1 MKTFANFYSILIVMI
16 ALLLTSGVRCYA
28 EESLFEKEVF
38 ESLPDD
44 VLELYETLG
53 VDSLD
58 FDSIFNISG
67 SDILELIKK
76 LITGAV
82 ESPMVSVVRMVAAVI
97 ILAVFECFMPDDSK
111 IKDVMNLVGALFCV
125 LSIIK
130 PLSFAVTSSV
140 SSVSVSGK
148 FMLVLIPVITGVVSA
163 SGNPTLA
170 VSFQSIAFAAAQLI
184 ALIATEVVVP
194 VVGVVLSLDIVGSL
208 MPKFSLSSF
217 TDVIKK
223 GITTILSFCATVFVS
238 FLGLKAGMANTADT
252 LLGKG
257 MKLVISSAVPV
268 IGGALSE
275 AYSGV
280 VGNMMLIKS
289 TIGVFGI
296 GAIALITLPSCIQLL
311 VWILALKIS
320 SGIAGMFEQRQ
331 ISDLLKTV
339 SSSIVLLNVTVI
351 FVAVLFI
358 ISTSLILVLKA
369 G

>member
-1 MKTFANFYSILIVMI
+1 MKRLVKFCSVLIVLI
-16 ALLLTSGVRCYA
+16 ISTLISGVQCYA
-28 EESLFEKEVF
+28 EEDLFEKEVF
-38 ESLPDD
+38 EGVPGD
-44 VLELYETLG
+44 VLDLYEELG

-58 FDSIFNISG
+58 FDSIFNVSG

-76 LITGAV
+76 LVTGAV
-82 ESPMVSVVRMVAAVI
+82 ESPLVSVVRLIAAVI

-111 IKDVMNLVGALFCV
+111 IKDVVNLTGALFCV

-140 SSVSVSGK
+140 SSISVSGK

-170 VSFQSIAFAAAQLI
+170 VSFQSIAFVSAQLI
-184 ALIATEVVVP
+184 ALFATEVIVP
-194 VVGVVLSLDIVGSL
+194 IVGVILSLDIVGSL
-208 MPKFSLSSF
+208 IPGFSLSSF

-223 GITTILSFCATVFVS
+223 SITTILSFCATVFVS

-252 LLGKG
+252 LMGKG

-280 VGNMMLIKS
+280 VGNMMLVKS

-320 SGIAGMFEQRQ
+320 SGIAGMFDQKQ
-331 ISDLLKTV
+331 VSDLLKTV
-339 SSSIVLLNVTVI
+339 SSSLVLLNVAVV